1 MKKSPVLWWA
11 VLAVFLLG
19 ISLWLRLPALV
30 DTVIDSD
37 EGIYAFVASQ
47 WRRGHEPY
55 RDLFDHKPPLVHMA
69 YRLAFAAFGESMVS
83 PRLVW
88 TVAVALTSLGCA
100 AVVRRLRGGWVPPLV
115 AGVAAVIFLGS
126 PLVEGE
132 TANTETLMVLAT
144 TWSAFFSC
152 AAAGARGLSRA
163 EAAVAGLC
171 AGVSLL
177 AKPVALVEVVFLA
190 AWIAYFS
197 SRRGRDIAA
206 FSLGALAPALAWGV
220 YAVAQDSIW
229 KMYEDV
235 VQYNLHYASSG
246 KAPWLA
252 RLALL
257 AVDHGP
263 PLALLW
269 AGVGACLLTSLRTER
284 RAPDFAFGWTTAAL
298 IGALS
303 AGRLYEHYFQQIV
316 PPMAVAL
323 GVAAGSLTPRLRGPL
338 AHAAAIAV
346 FALGLWPPIGARLR
360 LPSEATGCPSWQ
372 DRLAELVRQGT
383 SDDDRLV
390 VWGYEPYIHFA
401 SRRLPPGPY
410 FYKYPLLGESA
421 AAVAARARFRAATA
435 EQPAAVVAVL
445 KGELTA
451 EPSGTPETEILSP
464 DAPFHWLIEGPP
476 VLDAAHFLLYTSP
489 ALQAQPWRQRWL
501 DLFRQ
506 QCGNGP
512 ARR

>member
-1 MKKSPVLWWA
+1 MRS
-11 VLAVFLLG
+11 
-19 ISLWLRLPALV
+19 PALV
-30 DTVIDSD
+30 NTMIDSD

-47 WRRGHEPY
+47 WRQGHEPY
-55 RDLFDHKPPLVHMA
+55 RDLFDHKPPLVHIA
-69 YRLAFAAFGESMVS
+69 YRFAFAAFGESMVS

-88 TVAVALTSLGCA
+88 TLAVALTSVGCA
-100 AVVRRLRGGWVPPLV
+100 AVVRRLRGAWLPPIV
-115 AGVAAVIFLGS
+115 AGVAAAIFLGS

-144 TWSAFFSC
+144 TWAAFFGC
-152 AAAGARGLSRA
+152 AAAGARGLSS
-163 EAAVAGLC
+163 AAAALAGLC

-177 AKPVALVEVVFLA
+177 AKPVALVEAAFLA
-190 AWIAYFS
+190 AWIVYFS
-197 SRRGRDIAA
+197 PRRGRDLVA
-206 FSLGALAPALAWGV
+206 FSLAALAPALAWGV
-220 YAVAQDSIW
+220 YAVVQGSIW

-257 AVDHGP
+257 AADHGL

-269 AGVGACLLTSLRTER
+269 AGVGLCLLTSLRTER
-284 RAPDFAFGWTTAAL
+284 RAPDFALGWTVAAL

-323 GVAAGSLTPRLRGPL
+323 GVAVASLTPRLQRPL
-338 AHAAAIAV
+338 VRVAAIAV
-346 FALGLWPPIGARLR
+346 FTLGLWPPIGARLR
-360 LPSEATGCPSWQ
+360 LPSAATGCPSWQ

-410 FYKYPLLGESA
+410 FYKYPLLGEGA
-421 AAVAARARFRAATA
+421 AAVQARERLRAATA
-435 EQPAAVVAVL
+435 ERPTAVVVVL

-464 DAPFHWLIEGPP
+464 EAPFHWLIEGSP
-476 VLDAAHFLLYTSP
+476 VLDAPNFLLYTSP
-489 ALQAQPWRQRWL
+489 ALHAQPWQQRWL

-512 ARR
+512 ARP

>member
-1 MKKSPVLWWA
+1 MKKSVVLSWA
-11 VLAVFLLG
+11 VLVVFLLG
-19 ISLWLRLPALV
+19 LSLWLRAPALV

-37 EGIYAFVASQ
+37 EGIYAFVAQQ

-55 RDLFDHKPPLVHMA
+55 RDLFDHKPPLVHIA

-83 PRLVW
+83 PRLLW
-88 TVAVALTSLGCA
+88 ALAVALTSLGCA
-100 AVVRRLRGGWVPPLV
+100 AVVRRLRGGWLPPAV
-115 AGVAAVIFLGS
+115 AGVAAAIFLGS

-144 TWSAFFSC
+144 TWSAFFGC
-152 AAAGARGLSRA
+152 AAAGARGFSRV
-163 EAAVAGLC
+163 EASVAGLC
-171 AGVSLL
+171 AGLSLL
-177 AKPVALVEVVFLA
+177 AKPVALVEVAFLA

-197 SRRGRDIAA
+197 PRRGHALAA
-206 FSLGALAPALAWGV
+206 FSLGALVPALAWGG
-220 YAVAQDSIW
+220 YAVAHGSIW
-229 KMYEDV
+229 RMYEDV

-246 KAPWLA
+246 KAPWIA

-257 AVDHGP
+257 AADHGL

-269 AGVGACLLTSLRTER
+269 AGVGACLLTSLRAER
-284 RAPDFAFGWTTAAL
+284 RAPDFALGWTAAAL

-323 GVAAGSLTPRLRGPL
+323 GVAVASLTPRLQGPL
-338 AHAAAIAV
+338 TRAAAIAA
-346 FALGLWPPIGARLR
+346 FALGLWSPIGARLR
-360 LPSEATGCPSWQ
+360 LPSEAADCPSWQ

-421 AAVAARARFRAATA
+421 AAAQARQRLRAATA
-435 EQPAAVVAVL
+435 ERPAAVVAVL

-464 DAPFHWLIEGPP
+464 ESPFHWLIQGPP
-476 VLDAAHFLLYTSP
+476 VLDAPHFLLYTSP
-489 ALQAQPWRQRWL
+489 ALHAQPWQQRWL
-501 DLFRQ
+501 DLVHQ